1 MEGKWF
7 SLGYYYPGI
16 AWRKYQ
22 RLKCGLDDRGLEYW
36 RKEMVFL
43 LFVISYFIWAQHS
56 LLLMI
61 TRIYFLG
68 GKSGR
73 NVRLTLHLHLVPTLR
88 ITEAI
93 TPLHP

>member
-7 SLGYYYPGI
+7 SLGYYYPVT

-56 LLLMI
+56 LLLMS

-68 GKSGR
+68 GKKRPRREANPS
-73 NVRLTLHLHLVPTLR
+73 PTSS
-88 ITEAI
+88 ADVKNY
-93 TPLHP
+93 